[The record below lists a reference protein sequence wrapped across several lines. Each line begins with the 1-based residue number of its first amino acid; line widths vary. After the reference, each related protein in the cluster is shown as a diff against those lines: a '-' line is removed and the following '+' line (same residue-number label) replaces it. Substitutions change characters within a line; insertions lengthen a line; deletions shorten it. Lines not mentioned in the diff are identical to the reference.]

1 MAASHDRLAQSTL
14 FDGLGDSLLERL
26 GPALSDVSL
35 AAGEALVS
43 QGDVGDA
50 VFVLNS
56 GQLEVTVRT
65 DEGRDIRVDV
75 LEPGATVG
83 EMALVAGQIRTA
95 TVRAL
100 KDSRLIRLARH
111 DFDLLADGAPELR
124 DALIRQMEPRLQ
136 RVQLSA
142 IMERWFPDFTSAQIH
157 ELQNAVS
164 WLQLAGGETLYSR
177 GDAAD
182 GMYLLVSG
190 RLRILADG
198 ALEPAA
204 ELGRGASIGEM
215 AVLGDAPRGETV
227 VAIRDSRLVRLDRS
241 FVARHPEMMAQIAR
255 NVLERVQ
262 DKDRGAAR
270 RGNGVR
276 TIVIVPADDRT
287 PATELAGTLESRL
300 EHWGPALTL
309 SARDVDVRFGR
320 DGAAQTERGSPLD
333 PALAFWLNETESR
346 HDCLLLVADSTLTP
360 WTMRCLGQADL
371 IIVAATA
378 GADPQPGE
386 VEQLLTEN
394 AERDWQLVLI
404 HEPATVMPSGTAEWL
419 KVRPPLTHHHV
430 RLSEQA
436 DMDRLARRLT
446 GRAIG
451 IALSGGGARGYVH
464 LGLIRALE
472 SLGIPVD
479 MVAGTSMGAL
489 VGGGFA
495 LTRSFQACMSS
506 AERFGDPKK
515 LLDKTL
521 PLVALAESRNVTES
535 LRSIFGE
542 TAIEDMWIPFTCVS
556 ANLTRAEPVLHQQG
570 PAWEAVRAST
580 AIPGIF
586 TPVVRDGDVLVDGG
600 IMNNYPVD
608 ILRAQIGTGFVIG
621 SNAESASRARAFEF
635 GPSVSGW
642 RVLLQRFLPA
652 ARRRRYPSIF
662 STLMRATSVSSK
674 HLGAAADTLADVTL
688 RYPAESVGN
697 LEFDRYQQAADIGF
711 TAALEALTEWLA
723 AADPLDHASL
733 QS

>member
-1 MAASHDRLAQSTL
+1 MAGMHDRLAQSTL
-14 FDGLGDSLLERL
+14 FGGLADSLLQQL
-26 GPALSDVSL
+26 VPVLSDVSL
-35 AAGEALVS
+35 AAGETLVS

-50 VFVLNS
+50 VFILNS

-65 DEGRDIRVDV
+65 DEGRDVRVDV

-95 TVRAL
+95 TVTAV
-100 KDSRLIRLARH
+100 KDSRLIRLSRN
-111 DFDLLADGAPELR
+111 DFDRLADGVPELR

-142 IMERWFPDFTSAQIH
+142 IMEHWFPDFTSAQIH
-157 ELQNAVS
+157 ELQNAVT

-177 GDAAD
+177 GDSAD

-198 ALEPAA
+198 ALEPAG
-204 ELGRGASIGEM
+204 ELGRGASIGEL

-227 VAIRDSRLVRLDRS
+227 VAIRASRLVRLDRS

-262 DKDRGAAR
+262 GVERGTGR

-276 TIVIVPADDRT
+276 TVVIVPADGRT
-287 PATELAGTLESRL
+287 PAVQLASALESRL
-300 EHWGPALTL
+300 ENWGPALTL
-309 SARDVDVRFGR
+309 SAREVDVRFGR
-320 DGAAQTERGSPLD
+320 EGAAQTERDSPLD

-346 HDCLLLVADSTLTP
+346 HDCLLLVSDSTMTP
-360 WTMRCLGQADL
+360 WTMRCLGQADHVL
-371 IIVAATA
+371 VVATA
-378 GADPQPGE
+378 GTDPQPGE
-386 VEQLLTEN
+386 VEQLLIE
-394 AERDWQLVLI
+394 AGDRSWQLVLV
-404 HEPATVMPSGTAEWL
+404 HDPATDLPSGTADWL
-419 KVRPPLTHHHV
+419 RLRPPLVHHHV
-430 RLSEQA
+430 RLTEPA
-436 DMDRLARRLT
+436 DMARLARRLT

-472 SLGIPVD
+472 ALGIPVD

-489 VGGGFA
+489 VGGAYA
-495 LTRSFQACMSS
+495 LTRSFRACMSS

-515 LLDKTL
+515 LLDTTL
-521 PLVALAESRNVTES
+521 PLVALAESRNVTDS
-535 LRSIFGE
+535 LRSIFGV

-556 ANLTRAEPVLHQQG
+556 ANLTRAEPVLHQTG
-570 PAWEAVRAST
+570 PAWQAVRAST

-586 TPVVRDGDVLVDGG
+586 TPVVLDGDVLVDGG

-621 SNAESASRARAFEF
+621 SNAESASRNRAFEF

-674 HLGAAADTLADVTL
+674 HLGAAADALTDVTL
-688 RYPAESVGN
+688 RYPAETVGN
-697 LEFDRYQQAADIGF
+697 LEFDRYQQATDIGY
-711 TAALEALTEWLA
+711 TAALEVLTEWLA
-723 AADPLDHASL
+723 AADPLDQASL